1 MTRTRGVLV
10 AALVLL
16 LIGVAWTLR
25 PGPTIGAA
33 PSEARR
39 AESPVS
45 SAAQARARVQVPI
58 EEFRYQPTTVTVP
71 AGTTVVWTNLDEAN
85 HTVTA
90 DDDSFDSGLLGLNE
104 AFSYTFTTP
113 GEYGYYCIPHGAPG
127 SGQWGIV
134 VVTP

>member
-1 MTRTRGVLV
+1 MLV
-10 AALVLL
+10 AALALL
-16 LIGVAWTLR
+16 LVIGVAWIAWPR
-25 PGPTIGAA
+25 PTIGAA

-39 AESPVS
+39 AQEPVS
-45 SAAQARARVQVPI
+45 AAIQARGTVQIPI
-58 EEFRYQPTTVTVP
+58 EEFRYRPTTITVP
-71 AGTTVVWTNLDEAN
+71 SGTTVVWTNLDEAN

-104 AFSYTFTTP
+104 AFAHTFTTP

-127 SGQWGIV
+127 SGQWGTV